1 MAPRRA
7 RVVLPGVGRH
17 GRSVFG
23 QPMQAVG
30 GPGELALAKEV
41 RSMRRLQAALWIA
54 IAGLVVPATAF
65 GQNVT
70 ADRVR
75 GDLELTDRRIE
86 QAATLVSAVADLKAR
101 SELDLAR
108 ALQARARTAF
118 DAGQYP
124 MAGRLTMEARRH
136 ADRVIAFMRG
146 LPDPDRVQ
154 AQLERTRDMLER
166 ASDRI
171 QECVED
177 RARAMLHVAFDMQ
190 DRAENAALGSRYL
203 GALQL
208 TMGARERGLRALRLC
223 RMEEDLQDAADRAL
237 RRTDQVL
244 SRARER
250 LESRF
255 SGRPVP
261 GPARDA
267 LARAVEAQ
275 DDARRQFRS
284 EHYEASLRLTLSA
297 RSLAHRAVRLGNGAF

>member
-1 MAPRRA
+1 VAP
-7 RVVLPGVGRH
+7 
-17 GRSVFG
+17 
-23 QPMQAVG
+23 
-30 GPGELALAKEV
+30 
-41 RSMRRLQAALWIA
+41 AA
-54 IAGLVVPATAF
+54 AF
-65 GQNVT
+65 AQDIT

-75 GDLELTDRRIE
+75 VALEQTDRRIE
-86 QAATLVSAVADLKAR
+86 QAATLVSAAANTQAR

-108 ALQARARTAF
+108 DLQTRARAAF
-118 DAGQYP
+118 DASQYP
-124 MAGRLTMEARRH
+124 MAGRLTTEARRH
-136 ADRVIAFMRG
+136 ADRAIAFVRG

-244 SRARER
+244 SRARNR
-250 LESRF
+250 LESRS
-255 SGRPVP
+255 SGRPAL

-267 LARAVEAQ
+267 LARAAEVQ
-275 DDARRQFRS
+275 DDAYRQFRS